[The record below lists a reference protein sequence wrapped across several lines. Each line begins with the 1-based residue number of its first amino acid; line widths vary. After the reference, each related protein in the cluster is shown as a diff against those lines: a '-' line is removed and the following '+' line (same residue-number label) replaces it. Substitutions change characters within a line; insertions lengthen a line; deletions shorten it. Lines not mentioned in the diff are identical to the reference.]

1 MEKSTISRNKIIN
14 QLLHIGHGDLGIYT
28 PVGLQAVQDEA
39 ELFAHLIA
47 WNFEKGEVRDSK
59 VAFPVLALRGD
70 EDLELYENAVAHLLL
85 LDPRN
90 LVRAVLFHKELKNLG
105 YTVRSSAKRMMKNGI
120 EQYIRVREG
129 NKGWWTRTALQHR
142 SSLKELYARSHIKP
156 NPFAQA
162 ILFEKKKPQGTVFE
176 AISHLKTMSP
186 MEAAGTILHYKIP
199 FIVAVGALGGLKN
212 KPDIIMA
219 LIDQMSGNELIN
231 NTEMLRRMGVFE
243 NPVLKSSYD
252 SAVER
257 MRNDKRVSTLKATK
271 AAKAIKDEKIS
282 QKMQH
287 IQEEKLTQLGGIDGD
302 WLVLGDRSG
311 SMQKTIQLARE
322 IASLISQQVN
332 GNVHLVFFNTSPTRY
347 DVTGK
352 TLKEINDMT
361 SRVKAVGG
369 TSIGCGLELINGAN
383 IVVNGIVICSDGGDN
398 THPYFHQEYKKYA
411 LQTGIA
417 PTVYLFHVHG
427 DRDVLSHYCQMEGI
441 PVQKFDMSKA
451 DYYSLP
457 NLIKTL
463 RSNRYTLVDEIMQQ
477 PLLTISQA
485 LRKE

>member
-14 QLLHIGHGDLGIYT
+14 KLLHLGHGDLGIYT
-28 PVGLQAVQDEA
+28 QIGLQAVHEES

-90 LVRAVLFHKELKNLG
+90 LVQAVVFHKELKNLG
-105 YTVRSSAKRMMKNGI
+105 YTGRSSAKRMMKNGI

-142 SSLKELYARSHIKP
+142 SSLKELYARFHIKP

-162 ILFEKKKPQGTVFE
+162 ILFEKKKQKGTVLE
-176 AISHLKTMSP
+176 ALSHLKTMSP
-186 MEAAGTILHYKIP
+186 IEAAGTILHYKIP
-199 FIVAVGALGGLKN
+199 FIVAIGALGGLKN

-243 NPVLKSSYD
+243 NPVLKSAYD

-257 MRNDKRVSTLKATK
+257 MRGDKRVSTLKATK

-287 IQEEKLTQLGGIDGD
+287 IQEEKLSQLGGIDGD

-311 SMQKTIQLARE
+311 SMQKTIQLTRE
-322 IASLISQQVN
+322 IASLIAQQVN
-332 GNVHLVFFNTSPTRY
+332 GDVHLVFFNTAPNRY

-352 TLKEINDMT
+352 TLKEINNMT
-361 SRVKAVGG
+361 SRINASGG

-383 IVVNGIVICSDGGDN
+383 ISVNGIAICSDGGDN
-398 THPYFHQEYKKYA
+398 THPYFHEEYRKYA
-411 LQTGIA
+411 WKMGIA
-417 PTVYLFHVHG
+417 PTVYLFHVPG
-427 DRDVLSHYCQMEGI
+427 DSDVLSHYCQIEGI
-441 PVQKFDMSKA
+441 PVQKFDMAKA

-457 NLIKTL
+457 NLVKTF

-477 PLLTISQA
+477 
-485 LRKE
+485 